1 MHDINTASSGGAI
14 NKWVILMH
22 VVGVLL
28 GDIDSMYS
36 YEALIQDTVDSKING
51 ELPDQTYSYSNN
63 K

>member
-1 MHDINTASSGGAI
+1 
-14 NKWVILMH
+14 MH

-36 YEALIQDTVDSKING
+36 YEALIQDAVDSKING